1 MTVKIFFDGAY
12 GEPSVD
18 LEGPRYKCI
27 LLVSGGIGITPMQSV
42 CNQLLYI
49 STPPPSATLCYAKSD
64 TLPALVAT
72 HHNRYQYSRGRPLVK
87 VWFVWSVRDKYMI
100 EAIRPADDVDP
111 AKYSGAADDVVP
123 FDAEAGAGGGA
134 GAGAGNG
141 DGGEPGPARPKENSL
156 PFSFS
161 PADTLVAQRCSIRR
175 EITGSKRVAWAH
187 THALQQAPISRL
199 ATRVCVYGMQRLLT
213 MKLAPL

>member
-1 MTVKIFFDGAY
+1 M
-12 GEPSVD
+12 
-18 LEGPRYKCI
+18 
-27 LLVSGGIGITPMQSV
+27 
-42 CNQLLYI
+42 
-49 STPPPSATLCYAKSD
+49 
-64 TLPALVAT
+64 
-72 HHNRYQYSRGRPLVK
+72 VK

-100 EAIRPADDVDP
+100 EAIRPADDMDP

-134 GAGAGNG
+134 GAGAG
-141 DGGEPGPARPKENSL
+141 DGSEPGPARRKENSL

-175 EITGSKRVAWAH
+175 EVTASKRVALAH
-187 THALQQAPISRL
+187 THALQQAPISRR
-199 ATRVCVYGMQRLLT
+199 ATRVCVYGMQRLST